1 MMACGLPTT
10 PLIDSQQAFE
20 CFLNRLKDIELLAID
35 VEADSLFH
43 FRPKICLMQMAT
55 PEDIA
60 LIDPLRVPDLSA
72 LKAVVEHP
80 NILKIFHG
88 ADYDIRS
95 LNRDFGFNVHPIFDT
110 ELASRFLGVRH
121 TGLDAVLSSRFG
133 IEVDKRFQKKDWS
146 KRPLSDEMIHYAAQ
160 DVRFLIPLYRVLQ
173 AELQE
178 KGRIDWVKEEC
189 ERLSDVR
196 YKAEE
201 ESPRFLR
208 VKGAG
213 KLKPRSL
220 SVLEELLKLRDRE
233 AQLLDRPPFKV
244 FDNQAL
250 LSIATALPQTLEE
263 LKSLRALSPKQ
274 IARFGE
280 AVVDIVREQFRKSEN
295 ELPHFPK
302 NGPSIN
308 DPNCSVRLALLK
320 KMRALAAEELGMD
333 PGQLCNNAL
342 LGRIAAQSSLSL
354 KTLADMEE
362 MKGWQLAVLG
372 RRILDTLSQAPGVR
386 IER

>member
-1 MMACGLPTT
+1 MMSCGLPDT

-20 CFLNRLKDIELLAID
+20 RFLDSLEGIDLLAID

-43 FRPKICLMQMAT
+43 FRPKICLVQLAT
-55 PEDIA
+55 PENIA
-60 LIDPLRVPDLSA
+60 LIDPLRVPDISP
-72 LKAVVEHP
+72 LKAVVEDP

-95 LNRDFGFNVHPIFDT
+95 LSRDFGFNVHPIFDT
-110 ELASRFLGVRH
+110 ELASRFLGIRH
-121 TGLDAVLSSRFG
+121 TGLDAVLASRFG

-146 KRPLSDEMIHYAAQ
+146 KRPLSDDMIHYAAQ
-160 DVRFLIPLYRVLQ
+160 DVRFLIPLYRILQ

-196 YKAEE
+196 YKAED

-220 SVLEELLKLRDRE
+220 SVLEELLNLRDRE
-233 AQLLDRPPFKV
+233 AQRLDRPPFKV
-244 FDNQAL
+244 FDNQTL

-263 LKSLRALSPKQ
+263 LQALHALSPKQ
-274 IARFGE
+274 FARFGE
-280 AVVDIVREQFRKSEN
+280 AVVAIVREQVQKPEK
-295 ELPHFPK
+295 ELLHFPK
-302 NGPSIN
+302 NGSSIN
-308 DPNCSVRLALLK
+308 DPNCNVRLALLK
-320 KMRALAAEELGMD
+320 KMRALTAEELDMD

-354 KTLADMEE
+354 QTLAQMEE
-362 MKGWQLAVLG
+362 MKGWQLAILG
-372 RRILDTLSQAPGVR
+372 SRILETLSQAPGVR

>member
-1 MMACGLPTT
+1 MSFELPHT
-10 PLIDSQQAFE
+10 PLRIDSQQAFE
-20 CFLNRLKDIELLAID
+20 RFLNKLKDIELLAID
-35 VEADSLFH
+35 VEADSLYH
-43 FRPKICLMQMAT
+43 FRPKICLIQMAT

-60 LIDPLRVPDLSA
+60 LIDPLRVPDISA

-80 NILKIFHG
+80 SILKIFHG

-95 LNRDFGFNVHPIFDT
+95 LNRDFGFNVHPIFDS
-110 ELASRFLGVRH
+110 ELASRFLGIRH
-121 TGLDAVLSSRFG
+121 TGLDAVLTSRFG

-160 DVRFLIPLYRVLQ
+160 DVRFLIPLYRILQ
-173 AELQE
+173 AELEE

-201 ESPRFLR
+201 EFPRFLR

-233 AQLLDRPPFKV
+233 AELLDRPPFKV
-244 FDNQAL
+244 FHNQAL
-250 LSIATALPQTLEE
+250 LSIAMALPQTLEE
-263 LKSLRALSPKQ
+263 LHSLHELSPKQ
-274 IARFGE
+274 IARFGK
-280 AVVDIVREQFRKSEN
+280 AVVDIVRQQSQKSEK
-295 ELPHFPK
+295 ELLRFPK
-302 NGPSIN
+302 NGSSIN
-308 DPNCSVRLALLK
+308 DPNFSVRLALLK
-320 KMRALAAEELGMD
+320 KMRALTAEELGMD
-333 PGQLCNNAL
+333 PGQICNNAL
-342 LGRIAAQSSLSL
+342 LGRIAAQSSLSMR
-354 KTLADMEE
+354 TLADMQE
-362 MKGWQLAVLG
+362 MKGWQLSVLG